1 MVTMVILMIIS
12 QQHLLLCQDSW
23 LKEGEKNLFDCRYH
37 YLARIKCTRL
47 LIPTLRPRARKNW
60 KRVLSQVT
68 QNRQYMMLVMSTSF
82 LHCLLLWTQPKEKR
96 KELGKH
102 IQQRKRKSL
111 SDLFKILSSI
121 GMMGND
127 VILFTTAACRLA
139 DFWACFGKLRIMYT
153 F

>member
-1 MVTMVILMIIS
+1 MVILMIIS
-12 QQHLLLCQDSW
+12 QKHLRCQDSW
-23 LKEGEKNLFDCRYH
+23 LNNGEKNGGTTISFKSNVLFWSPPYD
-37 YLARIKCTRL
+37 LALGKH
-47 LIPTLRPRARKNW
+47 W
-60 KRVLSQVT
+60 KRVLSQMT
-68 QNRQYMMLVMSTSF
+68 QNDRQYMMLVMSSCF
-82 LHCLLLWTQPKEKR
+82 FHCLVLWTQPKEKR

-127 VILFTTAACRLA
+127 VILFTTAVCRLA